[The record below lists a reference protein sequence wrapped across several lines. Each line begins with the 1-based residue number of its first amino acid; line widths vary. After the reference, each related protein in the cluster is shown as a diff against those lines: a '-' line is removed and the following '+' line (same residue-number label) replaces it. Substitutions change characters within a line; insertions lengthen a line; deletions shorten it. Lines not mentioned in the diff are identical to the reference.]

1 MTAKERWAL
10 AAQVGKAMGISKHI
24 AFNGLTTLKE
34 HDLIEGILIGNKET
48 IETAKRLSWYD
59 YNKPTREDRKT
70 DESMQSRAGDVK
82 IMLWAIDKIG
92 TLDGARRAFKAAM
105 YALEKEPPDDG

>member
-24 AFNGLTTLKE
+24 AFNGLPTLKE
-34 HDLIEGILIGNKET
+34 HDLIERILIGDKEA
-48 IETAKRLSWYD
+48 IEKAKRLSWYD
-59 YNKPTREDRKT
+59 YNKPTKIQQP
-70 DESMQSRAGDVK
+70 DEKMQSRAADVK

-92 TLDGARRAFKAAM
+92 TLDGARRAFDAAM
-105 YALEKEPPDDG
+105 HALKEDDDGDD